1 MNNKRLYICIIIS
14 ICIALSP
21 LYSAADPIS
30 FKGGYTKAVMIEGKE
45 AISLTQGAKVQ
56 SGSITLS
63 AGTIELI
70 GPNARFLTGT
80 DKVIIKDSDKN
91 IEIRSNRI
99 SFDREKNT
107 LLVDGWVEIDD
118 YDNELIASGAYL
130 NYNSATGDMI
140 LQVSAS
146 IHRNTEKGMMVLKGN
161 SIEYDRENSIVS
173 ITGDAY
179 TSYNGDIYNSSI
191 TVINLSTNEITMS
204 GDISGSINEQ

>member
-1 MNNKRLYICIIIS
+1 MNNKKICASFIILIS
-14 ICIALSP
+14 LVS
-21 LYSAADPIS
+21 LYSATSPIS

-56 SGSITLS
+56 SGTITLS

-80 DKVIIKDSDKN
+80 DKVTIKDSEKN

-99 SFDREKNT
+99 SFDREQNT

-118 YDNELIASGAYL
+118 FDNELVASGAYL

-146 IHRNTEKGMMVLKGN
+146 IHRNTEKGIMILKGN
-161 SIEYDRENSIVS
+161 SIEYDREHGVVS
-173 ITGDAY
+173 IIGDAF
-179 TSYNGDIYNSSI
+179 TSYNGDTYNSSI